1 MDHFF
6 VDTETDNSKGF
17 GLDPFRSKIVTFQ
30 CMSEDGECKIIQNPT
45 DLEEFRYE
53 LENNI
58 VVMHNAKF
66 DCKFIRQQFG
76 ITIPH
81 VYDTM
86 IAEQIISGGILAGY
100 AKGKSLK
107 DVTLKYCGVERDKSC
122 QNSFDSGEELT
133 DEQIEYLLD
142 DLRYLPIIMKKQ
154 QAQIKKLGLERI
166 LEIEMKAIPA
176 FVWLELS
183 GINVDLEKLAEIK
196 IKTLEEK
203 EKVYHELR
211 EALIVTSNQSNL
223 MGERVVSYPN
233 LNSNK
238 ELLGALQ
245 KKGLKLISTADEE
258 LSKFGDNPLI
268 KKVQKYRKATKK
280 LSSFIETLPGFI
292 NPTTGRIHSDFSQY
306 GTLSG
311 RIASS
316 KPNMQQQPHTN
327 DWRQIF
333 SARPGYVIISAD
345 YSQIELRILG
355 EVSNDTEF
363 IKSYNNKLDL
373 HRVTASKIFKMPYDD
388 VTDEQRSKS
397 KAINFGIAYGIYIY
411 GLINSLAKSGIT
423 VTEDEAKEMIDGFY
437 TAYPGVSDYL
447 RNASTQGLSNLET
460 RTLAGRLFKFNQP
473 HNKKEEGEIK
483 RQSRN
488 LPIQGLCA
496 DMVKIAIGNLVIR
509 LKNRDVKFIN
519 FVHDELVMELKDE
532 ESEEIIGI
540 VKEEMEKAGRQFLKK
555 IPCIAEVKKDTYWKK

>member
-30 CMSEDGECKIIQNPT
+30 CMSEDGECKIIQNPA
-45 DLEEFRYE
+45 DLDEFRYE

-176 FVWLELS
+176 FAWLELS

-345 YSQIELRILG
+345 YSQIELRIVG

-423 VTEDEAKEMIDGFY
+423 VTEDKAKEMINGFY

>member
-30 CMSEDGECKIIQNPT
+30 CMSEDGECKIIQNPA
-45 DLEEFRYE
+45 DLDEFRYE

>member
-30 CMSEDGECKIIQNPT
+30 CMSEDGECKIIQNPA

-176 FVWLELS
+176 FAWLELS

>member
-30 CMSEDGECKIIQNPT
+30 CMSEDGECKIIQNPA

>member
-30 CMSEDGECKIIQNPT
+30 CMSEDGECKIIQNPA

-311 RIASS
+311 
-316 KPNMQQQPHTN
+316 T
-327 DWRQIF
+327 
-333 SARPGYVIISAD
+333 
-345 YSQIELRILG
+345 
-355 EVSNDTEF
+355 T
-363 IKSYNNKLDL
+363 
-373 HRVTASKIFKMPYDD
+373 T
-388 VTDEQRSKS
+388 
-397 KAINFGIAYGIYIY
+397 
-411 GLINSLAKSGIT
+411 
-423 VTEDEAKEMIDGFY
+423 
-437 TAYPGVSDYL
+437 
-447 RNASTQGLSNLET
+447 
-460 RTLAGRLFKFNQP
+460 
-473 HNKKEEGEIK
+473 
-483 RQSRN
+483 
-488 LPIQGLCA
+488 
-496 DMVKIAIGNLVIR
+496 
-509 LKNRDVKFIN
+509 
-519 FVHDELVMELKDE
+519 
-532 ESEEIIGI
+532 
-540 VKEEMEKAGRQFLKK
+540 
-555 IPCIAEVKKDTYWKK
+555 TYK

>member
-30 CMSEDGECKIIQNPT
+30 CMSEDGECKIIQNPA
-45 DLEEFRYE
+45 DLDEFRYE

-423 VTEDEAKEMIDGFY
+423 VTEDKAKEMINGFY

>member
-86 IAEQIISGGILAGY
+86 IAEQIISGGLLAGY

>member
-86 IAEQIISGGILAGY
+86 IAEQIISGGLLAGY

-176 FVWLELS
+176 FAWLELS